1 MGVEPFV
8 VASGI
13 TAVLAQRLFRVGEIP
28 QVGVPAYTR
37 VDARVEPPLTR
48 ARTAAIAG
56 QNLLD
61 RTHVEATGLL
71 L

>member
-1 MGVEPFV
+1 VLSSV
-8 VASGI
+8 HTVDAA
-13 TAVLAQRLFRVGEIP
+13 TAV
-28 QVGVPAYTR
+28 TR
-37 VDARVEPPLTR
+37 GVDARVERPLTR